1 MSFLRTCERSRPGP
15 YTYVKTDLQGPSHLV
30 FSTVNCAVRRP
41 EEPFRLSY
49 KNGQHDMGLRVA
61 IITKA
66 RTFDIHSS
74 IRARS
79 LPTVASTR
87 YLGCNG
93 AFAIVTFSSFSTS
106 VVKDDGGS
114 STFGTGP
121 GDLGNRSGRNVRFSH
136 AFNRARFP
144 SPSVPTPE
152 SWRDRP
158 PFAPRSVRVS
168 ARARLK
174 GFEVVPTSS

>member
-87 YLGCNG
+87 YLGCN
-93 AFAIVTFSSFSTS
+93 
-106 VVKDDGGS
+106 
-114 STFGTGP
+114 
-121 GDLGNRSGRNVRFSH
+121 VRFSH